1 MKIVIGASSF
11 SDSSPKPLAM
21 LKDKG
26 MTVIPNPYGRRLT
39 EDEIIEHLQD
49 ADGLLAG
56 LEPLTGRVFQQAPK
70 LKAIARIGIGMDNV
84 DQEAAKRHG
93 IKVSNTPDGPTE
105 AVAEMTLT
113 ALLALNHQLVSSNA
127 DVHDGVWKKRM
138 GVSIR
143 GQKVF
148 VIGMGRIGKKVA
160 DLLGGLGAEILAY
173 DKYNEA
179 ASNCTLEDGLKAA
192 DVVTLHVSGNDEVL
206 GAAELGYMKPGALLL
221 NSARGKVVNE
231 NALYERLQDGRIG
244 GFWGDALW
252 QEPYEGKLREC
263 KNALLTPHICTYT
276 ADCRESM
283 ETDAV
288 RNLLRDLGIK

>member
-1 MKIVIGASSF
+1 MKIAIGASSF
-11 SDSSPKPLAM
+11 SESSPKPLAM
-21 LKDKG
+21 LEEKG
-26 MTVIPNPYGRRLT
+26 LTVLPNPYGRRLT
-39 EDEIIEHLQD
+39 EDEIIEHLKD

-56 LEPLTGRVFQQAPK
+56 LEPLTERVFQQSPK
-70 LKAIARIGIGMDNV
+70 LKAVARIGIGMDNV
-84 DQEAAKRHG
+84 DHEAAKRHG
-93 IKVSNTPDGPTE
+93 IKVSNTPDGPTD

-113 ALLALNHQLVSSNA
+113 ALLALNHHLLVSNA
-127 DVHDGVWKKRM
+127 DVHNGVWKKRM
-138 GVSIR
+138 GASIR

-160 DLLGGLGAEILAY
+160 ALLGSFGAEILAY
-173 DKYNEA
+173 DKYDENV
-179 ASNCTLEDGLKAA
+179 SNCTLEDGLQKADA
-192 DVVTLHVSGNDEVL
+192 VTLHVSGNEEIL
-206 GAAELGYMKPGALLL
+206 GAKELDWMKLGAILL

-231 NALYERLQDGRIG
+231 DALYERLQDGRIG

-252 QEPYEGKLREC
+252 QEPYEGKIREC

-288 RNLLRDLGIK
+288 RNLLRDLGIA

>member
-1 MKIVIGASSF
+1 MKIAIGASSF
-11 SDSSPKPLAM
+11 SESSPTPLAM
-21 LKDKG
+21 LHEKG
-26 MTVIPNPYGRRLT
+26 ITVIPNPYGRRLT
-39 EDEIIEHLQD
+39 EDEIIEHLKE

-56 LEPLTGRVFQQAPK
+56 LEPLTKRVFQQSPK

-84 DQEAAKRHG
+84 DQEAAKRYG
-93 IKVSNTPDGPTE
+93 IKVSNTPDGPTD

-113 ALLALNHQLVSSNA
+113 ALLALNHHLVASNA
-127 DVHDGVWKKRM
+127 DVHNGVWKKRM
-138 GVSIR
+138 GSSLR

-160 DLLGGLGAEILAY
+160 ALLGSLGAEILAY
-173 DKYNEA
+173 DKYNEV
-179 ASNCTLEDGLKAA
+179 ASNCTLADGLKVA
-192 DVVTLHVSGNDEVL
+192 DAVTLHVSGNDEVL
-206 GAAELGYMKPGALLL
+206 GAAKLDQMKPGAFLL

-231 NALYERLQDGRIG
+231 DALYERLQDGRIG

-263 KNALLTPHICTYT
+263 SNALLTPHICTYT
-276 ADCRESM
+276 SDCREGM

-288 RNLLRDLGIK
+288 RNLLLDLGVE

>member
-1 MKIVIGASSF
+1 MKIAIGASSF
-11 SDSSPKPLAM
+11 SDSSPKPLA
-21 LKDKG
+21 LLEDKG
-26 MTVIPNPYGRRLT
+26 LTVIPNPYGRRLT
-39 EDEIIEHLQD
+39 EDEIIAHLQD

-56 LEPLTGRVFQQAPK
+56 LEPLTERVFQQAPK

-84 DQEAAKRHG
+84 DQEAAKRHD
-93 IKVSNTPDGPTE
+93 IKVSNTPDGPTD

-113 ALLALNHQLVSSNA
+113 ALLALNHHIVASSA

-160 DLLGGLGAEILAY
+160 DLLGSLGAEILAY
-173 DKYNEA
+173 DKYNKDD
-179 ASNCTLEDGLKAA
+179 SNCTLEDGLRTA
-192 DVVTLHVSGNDEVL
+192 DAVTLHVSGNDEVL
-206 GAAELGYMKPGALLL
+206 GAKELDCMKQGAVLL

-231 NALYERLQDGRIG
+231 DALYERLQDGRIG

-252 QEPYEGKLREC
+252 QEPYTGKIREC

>member
-1 MKIVIGASSF
+1 MRIVVGASSF
-11 SDSSPKPLAM
+11 NADSS
-21 LKDKG
+21 
-26 MTVIPNPYGRRLT
+26 VIAELFEKYSIELVSNPYGRRLT

-56 LEPLTGRVFQQAPK
+56 LEPLTERVFQQAPS

-93 IKVSNTPDGPTE
+93 IKVSNTPDGPTD

-113 ALLALNHQLVSSNA
+113 ALLTLNHHLVASSA

-148 VIGMGRIGKKVA
+148 VIGMGRIGKKAA
-160 DLLGGLGAEILAY
+160 DLLGSLGAEILAY
-173 DKYNEA
+173 DKYNKEA
-179 ASNCTLEDGLKAA
+179 STCTLEEGLRAA
-192 DVVTLHVSGNDEVL
+192 DAVTLHVSGNDEVL
-206 GAAELGYMKPGALLL
+206 GAKELDWMKQGAVLL

-231 NALYERLQDGRIG
+231 DALYERLQDGRIS

-252 QEPYEGKLREC
+252 QEPYTGIIREC

-288 RNLLRDLGIK
+288 RNLIRDLGIE

>member
-1 MKIVIGASSF
+1 MKIAIGASSF
-11 SDSSPKPLAM
+11 SESSTKPMEM
-21 LKDKG
+21 LRAKG
-26 MTVIPNPYGRRLT
+26 WNVVPNPYGRRLT
-39 EDEIIEHLQD
+39 EDEIIEHLKD

-56 LEPLTGRVFQQAPK
+56 LEPLTEKVFQQSPK
-70 LKAIARIGIGMDNV
+70 LKAIARIGIGTDNV
-84 DQEAAKRHG
+84 DFEAAKRHG
-93 IKVSNTPDGPTE
+93 IKVSNTPDGPTD

-113 ALLALNHQLVSSNA
+113 ALLALNHHLVDSNA
-127 DVHDGVWKKRM
+127 DVHNGVWKKRM
-138 GVSIR
+138 GISIG

-160 DLLGGLGAEILAY
+160 TLLGSLGAEILAY
-173 DKYNEA
+173 DKYNET
-179 ASNCTLEDGLKAA
+179 ASNCTLADGLKSA

-206 GAAELGYMKPGALLL
+206 GTKELDWMKQGALLL

-231 NALYERLQDGRIG
+231 NALYERLQGGRIG

-276 ADCRESM
+276 ANCRESM

-288 RNLLRDLGIK
+288 RNLLRDLGIA

>member
-1 MKIVIGASSF
+1 MRIVVGASSF
-11 SDSSPKPLAM
+11 NADAP
-21 LKDKG
+21 
-26 MTVIPNPYGRRLT
+26 VIAKLFAKYSIECVTNPYGRRLT
-39 EDEIIEHLQD
+39 EDEIIEHLKD

-56 LEPLTGRVFQQAPK
+56 LEPLTEKVFQQSPK
-70 LKAIARIGIGMDNV
+70 LKAIARIGIGTDNV
-84 DQEAAKRHG
+84 DFEAAKRHG
-93 IKVSNTPDGPTE
+93 IKVSNTPDGPTD

-113 ALLALNHQLVSSNA
+113 ALLALNHHLVDSNA
-127 DVHDGVWKKRM
+127 DVHNGVWKKRM

-148 VIGMGRIGKKVA
+148 IIGMGRIGKKVA
-160 DLLGGLGAEILAY
+160 ALLGGLGVEILAY

-179 ASNCTLEDGLKAA
+179 ASTCTLEEGLAAA
-192 DVVTLHVSGNDEVL
+192 DAVTLHVSGNEEVL
-206 GAAELGYMKPGALLL
+206 GAAELDKMRPGAVLL

-231 NALYERLQDGRIG
+231 DALCERLRDGRIG

-252 QEPYEGKLREC
+252 QEPYDGKLRGCE
-263 KNALLTPHICTYT
+263 NAILTPHICTYS

-288 RNLLRDLGIK
+288 RNLLRDLGIE